1 MSIQALWLPL
11 CMIERFSKSETL
23 RTAARAPEKPG
34 AQPLQPDRWGGVWLK
49 YQSVYNGGRVTGM
62 HSMFQAA
69 CRCGEGRERIAES
82 ETSTRMAQGSRLG
95 HLFSPKSAANPLEWS

>member
-1 MSIQALWLPL
+1 MACCRL
-11 CMIERFSKSETL
+11 
-23 RTAARAPEKPG
+23 ARNMGAEPRQPG
-34 AQPLQPDRWGGVWLK
+34 RLGQVRLK

-69 CRCGEGRERIAES
+69 CMCGEGRERIAES